1 MRFLIDAYNVIGQLD
16 HIQLSDPNKVNLFV
30 DWIERNKEAGDQMIL
45 VFDGQNKLMG
55 FSSTEKRMGMTVIH
69 TSGQRTAD
77 TYIKDKLAVTKDK
90 SNIIVVTS
98 DRDILYFA
106 KKNKIKTITSKGFIL
121 FMLEKQEQE
130 DSKVSPIINQ
140 KHIDYWLNEFS
151 D

>member
-1 MRFLIDAYNVIGQLD
+1 MD

-55 FSSTEKRMGMTVIH
+55 FSSTEKRMGVTVIH

-90 SNIIVVTS
+90 SNIIVVTL
-98 DRDILYFA
+98 DRDILYA

-130 DSKVSPIINQ
+130 DSKVSTIIIKN
-140 KHIDYWLNEFS
+140 ILITG
-151 D
+151 

>member
-1 MRFLIDAYNVIGQLD
+1 MDLQCQTGQLD

-55 FSSTEKRMGMTVIH
+55 FSSTEKRMGVTVIH

>member
-55 FSSTEKRMGMTVIH
+55 FSSTEKRMGVTVIH